1 MAGKRGP
8 TIQRELLLQSRE
20 AALNAVQTFN
30 NPLATL
36 KVAEPKYL
44 PMQVVALTQTE
55 GYQNFRKHQHILL
68 WKVLGML

>member
-30 NPLATL
+30 NPSATL

-44 PMQVVALTQTE
+44 PMQVGALTQIE
-55 GYQNFRKHQHILL
+55 GYRIFRKHQHILL
-68 WKVLGML
+68 WR